1 MPTVKILNSYIIL
14 YLQSYILDYKYLY
27 HSSIAKFLPSKF
39 QLPSSEF
46 DNAKFA
52 NGKKI
57 YKSFELLLN
66 QLL

>member
-1 MPTVKILNSYIIL
+1 MPTVKILNPYIIL
-14 YLQSYILDYKYLY
+14 YLQSCILDYKY
-27 HSSIAKFLPSKF
+27 LPSKF

-57 YKSFELLLN
+57 WYKSFELLLN